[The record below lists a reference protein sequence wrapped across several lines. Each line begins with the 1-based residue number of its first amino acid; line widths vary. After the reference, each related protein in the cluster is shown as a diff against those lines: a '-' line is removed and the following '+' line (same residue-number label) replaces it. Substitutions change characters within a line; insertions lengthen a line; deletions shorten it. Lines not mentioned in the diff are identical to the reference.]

1 MQIKYSREDTLKA
14 KAIIGKY
21 DKIGCVFRNNFSP
34 MNRVGNLT
42 DLFRLHKPKSEED
55 FFNKYI
61 TYAEAHKN
69 TLPVIK
75 RGLTNDELLERA
87 TTYMSLA
94 NNSANTRFEL
104 DLYIKD
110 MLCHLITETYDGK
123 KYEMQFFNYLT
134 SCGYEPEFVCGEL
147 DSEYGVD
154 ILIDKNEKSLA
165 IQVKPISFF
174 KSTRSDVC
182 QDKAK
187 LIRNN
192 YKLLQKRG
200 IKTVYAIYHKD
211 KKTNEVKWVVNKKGK
226 FKFCLD
232 ELFSYDIKNIEGTLK
247 VKEGNWQVR
256 EI

>member
-1 MQIKYSREDTLKA
+1 
-14 KAIIGKY
+14 
-21 DKIGCVFRNNFSP
+21 

-42 DLFRLHKPKSEED
+42 DLFRLHKPQSEED
-55 FFNKYI
+55 FFKKYI
-61 TYAEAHKN
+61 AYAEEHKEE
-69 TLPVIK
+69 LPIIK

-87 TTYMSLA
+87 TTYMTLA
-94 NNSANTRFEL
+94 NKSANTTFEL

-123 KYEMQFFNYLT
+123 KCEMQFFNYLI

-154 ILIDKNEKSLA
+154 ILIGKEDKSLA

-211 KKTNEVKWVVNKKGK
+211 KKTNEIKWALNKKGK

-232 ELFSYDIKNIEGTLK
+232 ELFTYNLSDIEGTLK
-247 VKEGNWQVR
+247 ANECNWQLK